1 MFSVA
6 MSNSTSN
13 LSEEAA
19 SISSGTR
26 LHDFGGIFNNNN
38 NNNNNPLL
46 SHFSDHNNI
55 NINNNNNNNNII
67 SIDDQ
72 QPQKIKKK
80 RSLPGHP
87 DPDAEVIA
95 LSPKTLLATNRFVC
109 EICNKGF
116 QRDQNLQLHRR
127 GHNLPWKLKQRS
139 NKEMIKKRAYVCPET
154 TCVHHHPSRALGDL
168 TGIKKHYSRKHGE
181 KKWKCEKCSK
191 IYAVQ
196 SDWKAHSKTCGT
208 REYRCDCGTLFSR
221 KDSFITHR
229 AFCDA
234 LAEESARLSAA
245 AAAAAAVAA
254 ANPNQSLF
262 PNFSTAATHHHN
274 FTNQPSP
281 IHIWDT
287 TPHQNPNP
295 STTTQPRHPLL
306 HVIKPENHHFQP
318 PPPPH
323 SQQPLMIFPDSTPQQ
338 NPADQPGQK
347 GFNLIG
353 SPFQTLHVSSSQMA
367 TSAHLSATALL
378 QKAAT
383 VGAVASG
390 AHSCQVQG
398 QGHGQSVG
406 HVTDQLGRVMS
417 GRHHVTTNEFILGRG
432 LTSDDLATWRKSD
445 RLTRDFLGL
454 TADTNNNNN
463 NTGGGDVKDML
474 TYTGG
479 VEFPPLDQRVHSS
492 LLKPQVFGFAEAA
505 ASQSWADC

>member
-55 NINNNNNNNNII
+55 NINNNNNNNNNNII

-72 QPQKIKKK
+72 QPQKMKKK

-95 LSPKTLLATNRFVC
+95 LSPKTLLATNRF
-109 EICNKGF
+109 
-116 QRDQNLQLHRR
+116 RDQNLQLHRR

-154 TCVHHHPSRALGDL
+154 T
-168 TGIKKHYSRKHGE
+168 
-181 KKWKCEKCSK
+181 
-191 IYAVQ
+191 
-196 SDWKAHSKTCGT
+196 
-208 REYRCDCGTLFSR
+208 

-245 AAAAAAVAA
+245 AAAAAVAA

-262 PNFSTAATHHHN
+262 PNFSTVATHHHN

-287 TPHQNPNP
+287 IPHQNPNP

-323 SQQPLMIFPDSTPQQ
+323 SQQPLMIFQDSTPQQ

-347 GFNLIG
+347 GLNLIG

-398 QGHGQSVG
+398 HGHGQSVG
-406 HVTDQLGRVMS
+406 HVTDQLGRVMN
-417 GRHHVTTNEFILGRG
+417 GRHHATTNEFILGRG